1 MSELTSTSPV
11 EVEEIPSSR
20 SLACTESENK
30 AKSGHIERL
39 RAARKTKNPPQQ
51 EVSFLELNRRKRA
64 AKGPNKAPAPVMP
77 DSTEGEEAHPPES
90 LSQMVCLILR
100 RKHYAILYSKTAD
113 ILIC

>member
-30 AKSGHIERL
+30 ATSGHIERL
-39 RAARKTKNPPQQ
+39 RAARKNKNPPQP
-51 EVSFLELNRRKRA
+51 EVSFLELNRRKRE
-64 AKGPNKAPAPVMP
+64 AKGLNKAPGPVMP

-113 ILIC
+113 MLIC